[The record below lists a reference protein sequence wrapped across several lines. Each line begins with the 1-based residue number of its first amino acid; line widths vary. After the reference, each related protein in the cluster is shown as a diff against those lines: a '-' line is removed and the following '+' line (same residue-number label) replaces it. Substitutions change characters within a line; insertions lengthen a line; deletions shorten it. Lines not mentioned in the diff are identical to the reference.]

1 MSVAPIWLARDY
13 AGALPIW
20 PGHGLAISVACTRT
34 FADNACMADTKLN
47 EHWIRWRRDVHRH
60 PELGFAEERTAGFVA
75 DTLRSF
81 GIDTHTGIGGT
92 GVVGVLRRGD
102 SDRSIGLRADI
113 DALPIQ
119 EQNDFEYR
127 SVHDGRF
134 HGCGHDGHTAM
145 LLAAAETLAAT
156 DDLDGTV
163 HFIFQ
168 PNEENG
174 LGALAMMN
182 DGLFDRFNMQD
193 VYGMH
198 NMPGIPAGTFAVRK
212 GRMMTF
218 EDNFVISIR
227 GLGGHASMP
236 NRTRDPVIV
245 AAEII
250 TALQTIVARA
260 LNPMASGVVSVTEV
274 HTDGAR
280 NVIPSNVTIKGD
292 TRGLSDETQSL
303 IEERMRRI
311 VENIGKAHDVDVTLD
326 YSHEFIV
333 LNNTDAETD
342 HAIQAAIDTVGADH
356 VIPDCEP
363 AACSED
369 FAQML
374 KAKPG
379 CYLLIGNGTDGHNGR
394 PLHNPGYDF
403 NDNVLATGAAY
414 WVRLALNLLPA

>member
-1 MSVAPIWLARDY
+1 MDKV
-13 AGALPIW
+13 
-20 PGHGLAISVACTRT
+20 TE
-34 FADNACMADTKLN
+34 N
-47 EHWIRWRRDVHRH
+47 WIAWRQDIHRH
-60 PELGFAEERTAGFVA
+60 PELGFGEERTAAMVA
-75 DTLRSF
+75 RILQGF
-81 GIDTHTGIGGT
+81 GIETHTGIGGT
-92 GVVGVLRRGD
+92 GVVGVLRRGG
-102 SDRSIGLRADI
+102 SERAIGLRADI

-119 EQNDFEYR
+119 EANEFDHR
-127 SVHDGRF
+127 SVNDGKF

-145 LLAAAETLAAT
+145 MLAAAERLSST
-156 DDLDGTV
+156 DSIDGTV

-174 LGALAMMN
+174 LGALAMMD
-182 DGLFDRFNMQD
+182 DGLFDRFRMD
-193 VYGMH
+193 AIYGMH

-212 GRMMTF
+212 GPMMTF

-236 NRTRDPVIV
+236 NRTRDPVVV

-250 TALQTIVARA
+250 SALQTIVARS
-260 LNPMASGVVSVTEV
+260 LNPMDSGVVSVTEV

-292 TRGLSDETQSL
+292 TRGLSDHVQAL
-303 IEERMRRI
+303 IEQRMREL
-311 VENIGKAHDVDVTLD
+311 VVNIGRAHNVDVTLD

-333 LNNTDAETD
+333 LNNTDEETD
-342 HAIQAAIDTVGADH
+342 IAVRAAIDTVGEDR
-356 VIPDCEP
+356 VVPDCEP

-374 KAKPG
+374 RAKPG
-379 CYLLIGNGTDGHNGR
+379 CYLLIGNGTEGHNGR

-403 NDNVLATGAAY
+403 NDEVLATGAAY
-414 WVRLALNLLPA
+414 WVRLAENVLGA